1 MSYTLDNKL
10 VIAISSRA
18 LFDLE
23 EENLT
28 FETDGLEA
36 YYKYQLEREST
47 ILSKGVGFRLVKNL
61 LRLNEGNGEKIVEVI
76 IMSRNNA
83 ATSLRITKSIEHYG
97 LDITR
102 SAWSGGADISYTAP
116 ICQDNFPLF
125 HL

>member
-61 LRLNEGNGEKIVEVI
+61 LMLNDGNGEMIV
-76 IMSRNNA
+76 
-83 ATSLRITKSIEHYG
+83 
-97 LDITR
+97 
-102 SAWSGGADISYTAP
+102 
-116 ICQDNFPLF
+116 
-125 HL
+125 